1 MKNVID
7 CLEERGFID
16 ALTSEDLRKAV
27 DKPLKVYVG
36 FDPTA
41 DSLHLGNLIGIVA
54 LKWFQRFGHTPVI
67 LLGGATGRIG
77 DPSGKSHERPMLS
90 SAMIQ
95 NNMVAISKHFEQVL
109 DFSAP
114 NAPLIV
120 NNDEWFSKISVIDF
134 LRDVGKHFR
143 LGPMLAKEL
152 VRTRIESEEGM
163 SFTEFSYL
171 LIQSYDFYHLFHERG
186 VTLQMGGSDQWS
198 NIIGGIESI
207 RKMASKTAYGLTWP
221 LLTRADG
228 KKFGKSEEGA
238 IWLSPE
244 KCSPY
249 QFYQYLVKVSD
260 EDVITMLKRLTF
272 LELDRIGAIEKSMK
286 QPEYV
291 PNTAQK
297 LLAAEV
303 TCLVHGDEGVETA
316 LKVTAGAGP
325 GKKAVLDPAVL
336 REIAKDMPHVLLAKH
351 EVVGRKMTDLMALS
365 GIVSSKGEA
374 NRLIKNGG
382 AYLNN
387 EKVSDAA
394 LIIEENHLIGGEHL
408 LLGVGKK
415 KKMIVQLKHT

>member
-16 ALTSEDLRKAV
+16 ALTSEDLKKAV
-27 DKPLKVYVG
+27 DKPINVYVG

-54 LKWFQRFGHTPVI
+54 LGWFQRFGHTPVV

-90 SAMIQ
+90 TTMIQ
-95 NNMVAISKHFEQVL
+95 NNVAAISKHFEQVL
-109 DFSAP
+109 DFSVP

-120 NNDEWFSKISVIDF
+120 NNDEWFSQFSVIDF

-152 VRTRIESEEGM
+152 VRKRIESEEGM

-171 LIQSYDFYHLFHERG
+171 LIQSYDFYHLLHERG

-198 NIIGGIESI
+198 NIIGGIDLI
-207 RKMASKTAYGLTWP
+207 RKMLSKTAYGLTWP

-238 IWLSPE
+238 IWLCPE

-249 QFYQYLVKVSD
+249 QFYQYLVQVSD
-260 EDVITMLKRLTF
+260 EDVITLLKRLTY
-272 LELDRIGAIEKSMK
+272 LELAKINAIEKAMK

-297 LLAAEV
+297 RLAAEV
-303 TCLVHGDEGVETA
+303 TRLIHGEEGLETA
-316 LKVTAGAGP
+316 LKVTAGVAP
-325 GKKAVLDPAVL
+325 GKKAVLDVAVL
-336 REIAKDMPHVLLAKH
+336 KEIAGDMPHVVLVKH
-351 EVVGRKMTDLMALS
+351 EVVGGKVIDLMALS

-387 EKVSDAA
+387 EKMTDPL
-394 LIIEENHLIGGEHL
+394 LIIEERHLIGGEHL
-408 LLGVGKK
+408 LLGAGKK
-415 KKMIVQLKHT
+415 KKVLVLLK